1 MGLKKPVRSFMT
13 IIFML
18 GLALA
23 GASAGAAPARF
34 LLDSGSEV
42 SLDAYPAQGNTLLLW
57 FMCDEGHGSGE
68 SRLAGELAQRGV
80 ETWIPDL
87 LDAHFLPRLP
97 SSLKEVPA
105 QEISEVIAHTIASS
119 PKNIVLVT
127 AGHGTAT
134 ILTGARLWQERA
146 AEPARSRL
154 KAVILLYP
162 DLYEIPPAPGVDGQ
176 YHPVVGQNRL
186 PVFIYQP
193 QQSPGLWWLG
203 AHKAALGHDGVTV
216 KSVVLPGVRNHF
228 FVRPDQTPEESATT
242 ARLPELIQDAIKEL
256 VP

>member
-1 MGLKKPVRSFMT
+1 MKHTLSPFILFLWIVLSG
-13 IIFML
+13 
-18 GLALA
+18 GLAW
-23 GASAGAAPARF
+23 SAPAR
-34 LLDSGSEV
+34 LVLASGNEVPLDT
-42 SLDAYPAQGNTLLLW
+42 YPAEGNTLLLW

-68 SRLAGELAQRGV
+68 SRLGSELAQRGV

-105 QEISEVIAHTIASS
+105 QEISEVIAHTAAASQ
-119 PKNIVLVT
+119 KNIVLVT
-127 AGHGTAT
+127 AGHGAAT

-146 AEPARSRL
+146 IDPARNRL

-162 DLYEIPPAPGVDGQ
+162 DLYETLPAPGVDGQ
-176 YHPVVGQNRL
+176 YHPAVSRNRL
-186 PVFIYQP
+186 PIFIYQP

-228 FVRPDQTPEESATT
+228 FVRPDQTPEESAAT
-242 ARLPELIQDAIKEL
+242 ARLPELIQEAIKEL

>member
-1 MGLKKPVRSFMT
+1 MNHTALRRLSPFILLLGFILSG
-13 IIFML
+13 
-18 GLALA
+18 GLAW
-23 GASAGAAPARF
+23 SAPAR
-34 LLDSGSEV
+34 LVLEGGSEV
-42 SLDAYPAQGNTLLLW
+42 SLDTYPAEGHTLLLW

-105 QEISEVIAHTIASS
+105 QEISEVIARTVAAS

-127 AGHGTAT
+127 AGHGAAT
-134 ILTGARLWQERA
+134 ILAGARIWQERA
-146 AEPARSRL
+146 IEPARSRL

-176 YHPVVGQNRL
+176 YHPAVGQNRL

-203 AHKAALGHDGVTV
+203 AHKTALSHDGVTV
-216 KSVVLPGVRNHF
+216 KSAVLPGVRNHF